1 MYRQGWV
8 WLLGIALM
16 ACLSQWAVAAGDTT
30 ASSSGESAS
39 AQAVDVGGETRS
51 QAVQP
56 LRALRWG
63 ALVAPTAPRHSS
75 LQAAGWWRTH
85 NPRAGL
91 RADGREGLGVRIVE
105 VAPVSDPARPF
116 QRPTRALEFPAIA
129 TTARAQEWG
138 APLRDCVHRLRLP
151 SRISDAGALS
161 VQAQWHLRC
170 NF

>member
-1 MYRQGWV
+1 MCRQGWV
-8 WLLGIALM
+8 WLLGIVLM
-16 ACLSQWAVAAGDTT
+16 ACLSQWAAAAGDTT
-30 ASSSGESAS
+30 ESSSGESAS
-39 AQAVDVGGETRS
+39 AQAVDGEGETRS

-63 ALVAPTAPRHSS
+63 ALVEQTAPHYSS
-75 LQAAGWWRTH
+75 LRAAGLWRTH

-91 RADGREGLGVRIVE
+91 RADGREGLGIRIVE
-105 VAPVSDPARPF
+105 VAPVADPARPF
-116 QRPTRALEFPAIA
+116 RRPTRALEFPAA
-129 TTARAQEWG
+129 STTARAQELG